1 MNDTQALLEF
11 LYKNAE
17 MGKQTLIP
25 ISGMNTND
33 EFEKVVDR
41 IIGDYSEICSE
52 ADRHLTELGWNKAS
66 GLNGME
72 KFMTDMSLKMNT
84 MTDKT
89 VPHLADMILK
99 GASMGVTDI
108 SKRLSDHLTAD
119 EEARQLGKRLLDL
132 NSKIIDD
139 MKKFLVMV

>member
-52 ADRHLTELGWNKAS
+52 ADRHLTELGWDKAS